1 MVVLAGLTA
10 CACGEHGYGAVTKT
24 LHWFTVAA
32 IVAQFAVGWTMGADG
47 TRLELE
53 KDEIKQLEDFAKHQD
68 EATEEWI
75 ENEIDRLEGGLDA
88 REDSYFADAF
98 TQDGPSLPEV
108 HVLLGLSIILLALIR
123 VLWRATT
130 SLSPWADHL
139 SASERRFEARLEKAL
154 LTLLFVLP
162 ATGLALLAL
171 GDDWLPLHITAQL
184 ALLAA
189 IAVPVGLVLKHTV
202 VQRDRHLARML

>member
-1 MVVLAGLTA
+1 MRLRN
-10 CACGEHGYGAVTKT
+10 GEHGYGVVTKA
-24 LHWFTVAA
+24 LHWLTVAA
-32 IVAQFAVGWTMGADG
+32 VVAQFAVGWTMGADE
-47 TRLELE
+47 TRLELD

-98 TQDGPSLPEV
+98 TQEGLSLPEV

-130 SLSPWADHL
+130 SLPPWADHL
-139 SASERRFEARLEKAL
+139 SAGERWLEARMEKAL
-154 LTLLFVLP
+154 LTLLLVVP
-162 ATGLALLAL
+162 PTGLAVLAL
-171 GDDWLPLHITAQL
+171 GEDWLPLHITAQL
-184 ALLAA
+184 VLLAA
-189 IAVPVGLVLKHTV
+189 IAIHVGLVLKHTV
-202 VQRDRHLARML
+202 VHRDRHLARML

>member
-1 MVVLAGLTA
+1 MRLRN
-10 CACGEHGYGAVTKT
+10 GEHGYGIVTKT
-24 LHWFTVAA
+24 LHWLTVAA
-32 IVAQFAVGWTMGADG
+32 VVAQFTVGWTMRADDS
-47 TRLELE
+47 RLELE
-53 KDEIKQLEDFAKHQD
+53 EDEVKQLEDFAKQQD

-98 TQDGPSLPEV
+98 TQEGLSLPEV

-123 VLWRATT
+123 VLWRSAT
-130 SLSPWADHL
+130 SLPPWADHL
-139 SASERRFEARLEKAL
+139 SAGERRLEARLEKAL
-154 LTLLFVLP
+154 LTLLFVVP

-184 ALLAA
+184 ILLATIA
-189 IAVPVGLVLKHTV
+189 IHVGLVLKHTV
-202 VQRDRHLARML
+202 MYRERHFARMV